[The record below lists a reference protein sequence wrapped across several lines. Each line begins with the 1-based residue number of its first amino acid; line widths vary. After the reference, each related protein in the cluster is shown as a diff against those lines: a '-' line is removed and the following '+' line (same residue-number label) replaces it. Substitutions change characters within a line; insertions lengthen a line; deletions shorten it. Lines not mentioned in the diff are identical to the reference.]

1 MDVLAGYLKGTEM
14 TTKTPGQLIND
25 MAPGEFLKLAK
36 ITPAGSLEA
45 RKLSTGVVN
54 FYWRV
59 TENNRT
65 LREMV
70 GIYDSGAPP
79 KSLKPTVKGFS
90 IMAAT
95 RAAEAMAQKHVAH
108 LPDGGIVGVKKAE
121 QAAMVAKQKAADL
134 EAHQTLDRLLTDYCD
149 HLESLG
155 RTAHKDARSIF
166 ALHVVAPWPDVASM
180 PARSV
185 TLEHV
190 ADMMRMVREKGKDRT
205 ANKLRSYMRAAY
217 ATAQAARSSASIP
230 VKFKAYQVG
239 HNPAADTRPD
249 ESANRTDKRPL
260 SADDMRTYW
269 HCIRTLPGIK
279 GAALRLHLLTGGQR
293 IAQLV
298 RLKCS
303 DIQPGCIVLTDG
315 KGRPGK
321 PARPHGVPLIPA
333 ARLALEA
340 LSPAGEWAI
349 SSDGGKTHVA
359 PTTLSAWAVEAAGDQ
374 IEAFNTKRIR
384 SGVETMLASVRVTK
398 DTRGRLQSHGIG
410 GVQDGSYDGHDYMAE
425 KLEAV
430 ETLYRL
436 LTNTSASVVTLRK
449 QA

>member
-1 MDVLAGYLKGTEM
+1 M
-14 TTKTPGQLIND
+14 TTQTPGQLINE
-25 MAPGEFLKLAK
+25 MAPGKFLKLAK
-36 ITPAGSLEA
+36 IIPAGSLEA
-45 RKLSTGVVN
+45 RKLSTGAVN

-59 TENNRT
+59 TVGGKN
-65 LREMV
+65 LRELV
-70 GIYDSGAPP
+70 GIYDSGASP
-79 KSLKPTVKGFS
+79 KSLTPTAKGFS
-90 IMAAT
+90 IVAAT
-95 RAAEAMAQKHVAH
+95 RAAEPLAQKHVAH

-121 QAAMVAKQKAADL
+121 EAAKVAKQKAADL

-180 PARSV
+180 PARNV

-190 ADMMRMVREKGKDRT
+190 ADMMRLVREKGKDRT
-205 ANKLRSYMRAAY
+205 ANKLRSYVRSAY
-217 ATAQAARSSASIP
+217 ATALKARSSASIP
-230 VKFKAYQVG
+230 VRFKAYMVS
-239 HNPAADTRPD
+239 HNPAADTQPD
-249 ESANRTDKRPL
+249 ESANRADKNPL
-260 SADDMRTYW
+260 SAEELRTYW
-269 HCIRTLPGIK
+269 QIIRNLPGIK

-303 DIQPGCIVLTDG
+303 DIQPDSIVLTDG

-321 PARPHGVPLIPA
+321 PARPHAVPLIPA

-340 LSPAGEWAI
+340 LNPAGEWAI
-349 SSDGGKTHVA
+349 STDGGITHLA
-359 PTTLSAWAVEAAGDQ
+359 PTTLSNWAVEAVGDQ

-384 SGVETMLASVRVTK
+384 SGVETLLASVRVSSE
-398 DTRGRLQSHGIG
+398 TRGRLQSHGIM
-410 GVQDGSYDGHDYMAE
+410 GVQARHYDGHDYMAE

-436 LTNTSASVVTLRK
+436 LTNTSASVVPLRK
-449 QA
+449 KA

>member
-1 MDVLAGYLKGTEM
+1 M
-14 TTKTPGQLIND
+14 TTQTPGQLINE

-36 ITPAGSLEA
+36 IIPAGSLEA
-45 RKLSTGVVN
+45 RKLSTGAVN

-59 TENNRT
+59 TVGGKN
-65 LREMV
+65 LRELV
-70 GIYDSGAPP
+70 GIYDSGASP
-79 KSLKPTVKGFS
+79 KSLTPTAKGFS

-95 RAAEAMAQKHVAH
+95 RAAESMAQKHVAH

-121 QAAMVAKQKAADL
+121 EAAKVAKQKTADL

-180 PARSV
+180 PARNV

-190 ADMMRMVREKGKDRT
+190 ADMMRLVREKGKDRT
-205 ANKLRSYMRAAY
+205 ANKLRSYVRSAY
-217 ATAQAARSSASIP
+217 ATALKARSSASIP
-230 VKFKAYQVG
+230 VRFKAYMVS
-239 HNPAADTRPD
+239 HNPAADTQPD
-249 ESANRTDKRPL
+249 ESANRADKNPL
-260 SADDMRTYW
+260 SAEELRTYW
-269 HCIRTLPGIK
+269 QIIRNLPGIK

-303 DIQPGCIVLTDG
+303 DIQPDSIVLTDG

-321 PARPHGVPLIPA
+321 PARPHAVPLVPA

-340 LSPAGEWAI
+340 LNPAGEWAI
-349 SSDGGKTHVA
+349 STDGGITHLA
-359 PTTLSAWAVEAAGDQ
+359 PTTLSNWAVEAVGDQ

-384 SGVETMLASVRVTK
+384 SGVETLLASVRVSSE
-398 DTRGRLQSHGIG
+398 TRGRLQSHGIM
-410 GVQDGSYDGHDYMAE
+410 GVQARHYDGHDYMAE

-436 LTNTSASVVTLRK
+436 LINTSASVVPLRK
-449 QA
+449 KA

>member
-1 MDVLAGYLKGTEM
+1 M
-14 TTKTPGQLIND
+14 TTKTPGQLINE
-25 MAPGEFLKLAK
+25 MEPGKFLKLHK

-45 RKLSTGVVN
+45 RKLSTGAVN

-59 TENNRT
+59 TVNNRT
-65 LREMV
+65 LRELV
-70 GIYDSGAPP
+70 GTYDSGAPP
-79 KSLKPTVKGFS
+79 KSLKPTAKGFS

-108 LPDGGIVGVKKAE
+108 LPDGGIVGVKAAE

-134 EAHQTLDRLLTDYCD
+134 EAHQTLERLLADYCD

-180 PARSV
+180 PARNV

-190 ADMMRMVREKGKDRT
+190 ADMMRLVREKGKDRT
-205 ANKLRSYMRAAY
+205 ANKLRSYVRSAY
-217 ATAQAARSSASIP
+217 ATALKARSSASIP
-230 VKFKAYQVG
+230 VRFKAYMVS
-239 HNPAADTRPD
+239 HNPAADTQPD
-249 ESANRTDKRPL
+249 ESANRADKNPL
-260 SADDMRTYW
+260 SAEELRTYW
-269 HCIRTLPGIK
+269 QIIRNLPGIK

-303 DIQPGCIVLTDG
+303 DIRPDSIVLTDG

-321 PARPHGVPLIPA
+321 PARPHAVPLVPA

-349 SSDGGKTHVA
+349 STDGGITHLA
-359 PTTLSAWAVEAAGDQ
+359 PTTLSNWAVEAVGDQ

-384 SGVETMLASVRVTK
+384 SGVETLLGGVRVSK
-398 DTRGRLQSHGIG
+398 ETRGRLQSHGIM
-410 GVQDGSYDGHDYMAE
+410 GVQDRHYDGNEYLDV
-425 KLEAV
+425 KLEAL

-436 LTNTSASVVTLRK
+436 LTDHLADVVPLRK
-449 QA
+449 VA

>member
-1 MDVLAGYLKGTEM
+1 M
-14 TTKTPGQLIND
+14 TTQTPGQLINE

-36 ITPAGSLEA
+36 IIPAGSLEA
-45 RKLSTGVVN
+45 RKLSTGAVN

-59 TENNRT
+59 TVGGKN
-65 LREMV
+65 LRELV
-70 GIYDSGAPP
+70 GIYDSGASP
-79 KSLKPTVKGFS
+79 KSLTPTAKGFS

-95 RAAEAMAQKHVAH
+95 RAAESMAQKHVAH

-121 QAAMVAKQKAADL
+121 EAAKVAKQKAADL
-134 EAHQTLDRLLTDYCD
+134 EAHQTLERLLTDYCD

-155 RTAHKDARSIF
+155 RSAHKDARSIF

-180 PARSV
+180 PARNV

-190 ADMMRMVREKGKDRT
+190 ADMMRLVREKGKDRT
-205 ANKLRSYMRAAY
+205 ANKLRSYVRSAY
-217 ATAQAARSSASIP
+217 ATALKARSSASIP
-230 VKFKAYQVG
+230 VRFKAYMVS
-239 HNPAADTRPD
+239 HNPAADTQPD
-249 ESANRTDKRPL
+249 ESANRADKNPL
-260 SADDMRTYW
+260 SAEELRTYW
-269 HCIRTLPGIK
+269 QIIRNLPGIK

-303 DIQPGCIVLTDG
+303 DIQPDSIVLTDG

-321 PARPHGVPLIPA
+321 PARPHAVPLVPA

-349 SSDGGKTHVA
+349 STDGGITHLA
-359 PTTLSAWAVEAAGDQ
+359 PTTLSNWAVEAVGDQ

-384 SGVETMLASVRVTK
+384 SGVETLLASVRVSSE
-398 DTRGRLQSHGIG
+398 TRGRLQSHGIM
-410 GVQDGSYDGHDYMAE
+410 GVQARHYDGHDYMAE

-436 LTNTSASVVTLRK
+436 LTNTSASVVQLRK

>member
-1 MDVLAGYLKGTEM
+1 M
-14 TTKTPGQLIND
+14 TTQTPGQLINE

-36 ITPAGSLEA
+36 IIPAGSLEA
-45 RKLSTGVVN
+45 RKLSTGAVN

-59 TENNRT
+59 TVGGKN
-65 LREMV
+65 LRELV
-70 GIYDSGAPP
+70 GIYDSGASP
-79 KSLKPTVKGFS
+79 KSLTPTAKGFS
-90 IMAAT
+90 IVAAT

-108 LPDGGIVGVKKAE
+108 LPDGGIIGVKKAE

-166 ALHVVAPWPDVASM
+166 ALHVVAPWPDVARM
-180 PARSV
+180 PARNV

-190 ADMMRMVREKGKDRT
+190 ADMMRLVREKGKDRT
-205 ANKLRSYMRAAY
+205 ANKLRSYVRSAY
-217 ATAQAARSSASIP
+217 ATALKARSSASIP
-230 VKFKAYQVG
+230 VRFKAYMVS
-239 HNPAADTRPD
+239 HNPAADTQPD
-249 ESANRTDKRPL
+249 ESANRADKNPL
-260 SADDMRTYW
+260 LAEEMRSYW
-269 HCIRTLPGIK
+269 QIIRNLPGIK

-303 DIQPGCIVLTDG
+303 DIRPDSIVLTDG

-321 PARPHGVPLIPA
+321 PARPHAVPLVPA

-349 SSDGGKTHVA
+349 STDGGITHLA
-359 PTTLSAWAVEAAGDQ
+359 PTTLSNWAVEAVGDQ

-384 SGVETMLASVRVTK
+384 SGVETLLGGVRVSK
-398 DTRGRLQSHGIG
+398 ETRGRLQSHGIM
-410 GVQDGSYDGHDYMAE
+410 GVQDRHYDGNEYLDV
-425 KLEAV
+425 KLEAL

-436 LTNTSASVVTLRK
+436 LTNTSASVVPLRK

>member
-1 MDVLAGYLKGTEM
+1 M
-14 TTKTPGQLIND
+14 TTQTPGQLINE

-36 ITPAGSLEA
+36 IIPAGSLEA
-45 RKLSTGVVN
+45 RKLSTGAVN

-59 TENNRT
+59 TVAGKN
-65 LREMV
+65 LRELV
-70 GIYDSGAPP
+70 GIYDSSAPP
-79 KSLKPTVKGFS
+79 KSLQPTAKGFS
-90 IMAAT
+90 IPAAT

-121 QAAMVAKQKAADL
+121 EAAKVAKQKAADL
-134 EAHQTLDRLLTDYCD
+134 EANQTLARLLSDYCD

-155 RTAHKDARSIF
+155 RSAHKDARSIF
-166 ALHVVAPWPDVASM
+166 ALHVVAPWPDVARM
-180 PARSV
+180 PARNV

-190 ADMMRMVREKGKDRT
+190 ADMMRLVREKGKDRT
-205 ANKLRSYMRAAY
+205 ANKLRSYVRSAY
-217 ATAQAARSSASIP
+217 ATALKARSSASIP
-230 VKFKAYQVG
+230 VRFKAYMVS
-239 HNPAADTRPD
+239 HNPAADTQPD
-249 ESANRTDKRPL
+249 ESANRADKNPL
-260 SADDMRTYW
+260 SAEELRTYW
-269 HCIRTLPGIK
+269 QIIRNLPGIK

-303 DIQPGCIVLTDG
+303 DIQPDSIVLTDG

-321 PARPHGVPLIPA
+321 PARPHAVPLVPA

-340 LSPAGEWAI
+340 LNPAGEWAI
-349 SSDGGKTHVA
+349 STDGGITHLA
-359 PTTLSAWAVEAAGDQ
+359 PTTLSNWAVEAVGDQ

-384 SGVETMLASVRVTK
+384 SGVETLLASVRVSSE
-398 DTRGRLQSHGIG
+398 TRGRLQSHGIM
-410 GVQDGSYDGHDYMAE
+410 GVQARHYDGHDYMAE

-436 LTNTSASVVTLRK
+436 LTNTSASVVPLRK

>member
-1 MDVLAGYLKGTEM
+1 M
-14 TTKTPGQLIND
+14 TTQTPGQLINE
-25 MAPGEFLKLAK
+25 MAPGKFLKLAK
-36 ITPAGSLEA
+36 IIPAGSLEA
-45 RKLSTGVVN
+45 RKLSTGAVN
-54 FYWRV
+54 LYWRV
-59 TENNRT
+59 TVAGKN
-65 LREMV
+65 LRELV

-79 KSLKPTVKGFS
+79 KSLKPTAKGFS
-90 IMAAT
+90 IPAAT

-180 PARSV
+180 PARNV

-190 ADMMRMVREKGKDRT
+190 ADMMRLVREKGKDRT
-205 ANKLRSYMRAAY
+205 ANKLRSYVRSAY
-217 ATAQAARSSASIP
+217 ATALKARSSASIP
-230 VKFKAYQVG
+230 VRFKAYMVS
-239 HNPAADTRPD
+239 HNPAADTQPD
-249 ESANRTDKRPL
+249 ESANRADKNPL
-260 SADDMRTYW
+260 SAEELRTYW
-269 HCIRTLPGIK
+269 QIIRNLPGIK

-303 DIQPGCIVLTDG
+303 DIQPDSIVLTDG

-321 PARPHGVPLIPA
+321 PARPHAVPLVPA

-349 SSDGGKTHVA
+349 STDGGITHLA
-359 PTTLSAWAVEAAGDQ
+359 PTTLSNWAVEAVGDQ

-384 SGVETMLASVRVTK
+384 SGVETLLASVRVSSE
-398 DTRGRLQSHGIG
+398 TRGRLQSHGIM
-410 GVQDGSYDGHDYMAE
+410 GVQARHYDGHDYMAE

-436 LTNTSASVVTLRK
+436 LINTSASVVPLRK
-449 QA
+449 KA

>member
-1 MDVLAGYLKGTEM
+1 MYWPGYLKDTEM
-14 TTKTPGQLIND
+14 TTQTPGQLINE
-25 MAPGEFLKLAK
+25 MAPGKFLKLAK

-45 RKLSTGVVN
+45 RKLSTGAVN

-59 TENNRT
+59 TVGGKT
-65 LREMV
+65 LRELV

-79 KSLKPTVKGFS
+79 KSLKPTAKGFS

-95 RAAEAMAQKHVAH
+95 RAAEAMAQKHVVH

-121 QAAMVAKQKAADL
+121 EAAKVAKQKAADL
-134 EAHQTLDRLLTDYCD
+134 EAHQTLERLLADYCD
-149 HLESLG
+149 HLETLG
-155 RTAHKDARSIF
+155 RSAHKDARSIF
-166 ALHVVAPWPDVASM
+166 ALHVVAPWPEVARM
-180 PARSV
+180 PARNV

-190 ADMMRMVREKGKDRT
+190 ADMMRLVREKGKDRT
-205 ANKLRSYMRAAY
+205 ANKLRSYVRSAY
-217 ATAQAARSSASIP
+217 ATALKARSSASIP
-230 VKFKAYQVG
+230 VRFKAYMVS
-239 HNPAADTRPD
+239 HNPAADTQPD
-249 ESANRTDKRPL
+249 ESANRADKNPL
-260 SADDMRTYW
+260 SAEELRTYW
-269 HCIRTLPGIK
+269 QIIRNLTGVK

-303 DIQPGCIVLTDG
+303 DIQPDSIVLTDG

-321 PARPHGVPLIPA
+321 PARPHAVPLVPA

-349 SSDGGKTHVA
+349 STDGGITHLA
-359 PTTLSAWAVEAAGDQ
+359 PTTLSNWAVEAVGDQ

-384 SGVETMLASVRVTK
+384 SGVETLLASVRVSK
-398 DTRGRLQSHGIG
+398 ETRGRLQSHGIM
-410 GVQDGSYDGHDYMAE
+410 GVQDRHYDGNEYLDV
-425 KLEAV
+425 KLEAL

-436 LTNTSASVVTLRK
+436 LTDHRADVVPLRRK
-449 QA
+449 A

>member
-1 MDVLAGYLKGTEM
+1 M
-14 TTKTPGQLIND
+14 TTQTPGQLINE

-36 ITPAGSLEA
+36 IIPAGSLEA
-45 RKLSTGVVN
+45 RKLSTGAVN

-59 TENNRT
+59 TVGGKN
-65 LREMV
+65 LRELV
-70 GIYDSGAPP
+70 GIYDSGASP
-79 KSLKPTVKGFS
+79 KSLTPTAKGFS

-95 RAAEAMAQKHVAH
+95 RAAESMAQKHVAH

-121 QAAMVAKQKAADL
+121 EAAKVAKQKAADL
-134 EAHQTLDRLLTDYCD
+134 EAHQTLERLLTDYCD

-155 RTAHKDARSIF
+155 RSAHKDARSIF
-166 ALHVVAPWPDVASM
+166 ALHVVAPWPDVARM
-180 PARSV
+180 PARNV

-190 ADMMRMVREKGKDRT
+190 ADMMRLVREKGKDRT
-205 ANKLRSYMRAAY
+205 ANKLRSYVRSAY
-217 ATAQAARSSASIP
+217 ATALKARSSASIP
-230 VKFKAYQVG
+230 VRFKAYMVS
-239 HNPAADTRPD
+239 HNPAADTQPD
-249 ESANRTDKRPL
+249 ESANRADKNPL
-260 SADDMRTYW
+260 SAEELRTYW
-269 HCIRTLPGIK
+269 QIIRNLPGIK

-303 DIQPGCIVLTDG
+303 DIQPDSIVLTDG

-321 PARPHGVPLIPA
+321 PARPHAVPLVPA

-340 LSPAGEWAI
+340 LNPAGEWAI
-349 SSDGGKTHVA
+349 STDGGITHLA
-359 PTTLSAWAVEAAGDQ
+359 PTTLSNWAVEAVGDQ

-384 SGVETMLASVRVTK
+384 SGVETLLASVRVSSE
-398 DTRGRLQSHGIG
+398 TRGRLQSHGIM
-410 GVQDGSYDGHDYMAE
+410 GVQARHYDGHDYMAE

-436 LTNTSASVVTLRK
+436 LTNTSASVVPLRK
-449 QA
+449 VA

>member
-1 MDVLAGYLKGTEM
+1 M
-14 TTKTPGQLIND
+14 TTQTPGQLINE

-36 ITPAGSLEA
+36 IIPAGSLEA
-45 RKLSTGVVN
+45 RKLSTGAVN

-59 TENNRT
+59 TVGGKN
-65 LREMV
+65 LRELV
-70 GIYDSGAPP
+70 GIYDSGASP
-79 KSLKPTVKGFS
+79 KSLTPTAKGFS

-95 RAAEAMAQKHVAH
+95 RAAESMAQKHVAH

-121 QAAMVAKQKAADL
+121 EAAKVAKQKAADL
-134 EAHQTLDRLLTDYCD
+134 EAHQTLERLLTDYCD

-155 RTAHKDARSIF
+155 RSAHKDARSIF
-166 ALHVVAPWPDVASM
+166 SLHVVQPWPDVARM
-180 PARSV
+180 PARNV

-190 ADMMRMVREKGKDRT
+190 ADMMRLVREKGRDRT
-205 ANKLRSYMRAAY
+205 ANKLRSYVRSAY
-217 ATAQAARSSASIP
+217 ATALKARSSASIP
-230 VKFKAYQVG
+230 VRFKAYMVS
-239 HNPAADTRPD
+239 HNPAADTQPD
-249 ESANRTDKRPL
+249 ESANRADKNPL
-260 SADDMRTYW
+260 SADELRTYW
-269 HCIRTLPGIK
+269 QIIRNLPGIK

-303 DIQPGCIVLTDG
+303 DIQPDSIVLTDG

-321 PARPHGVPLIPA
+321 PARPHAVPLVPA
-333 ARLALEA
+333 ARLALET
-340 LSPAGEWAI
+340 LNPAGEWAI
-349 SSDGGKTHVA
+349 STDGGITHLA
-359 PTTLSAWAVEAAGDQ
+359 PTTLSNWAVEAVGDQ

-384 SGVETMLASVRVTK
+384 SGVETLLASVRVSSE
-398 DTRGRLQSHGIG
+398 TRGRLQSHGIM
-410 GVQDGSYDGHDYMAE
+410 GVQARHYDGHDYMAE

-436 LTNTSASVVTLRK
+436 LTNTSASVVPLRK

>member
-1 MDVLAGYLKGTEM
+1 M
-14 TTKTPGQLIND
+14 TTQTPGQLINE
-25 MAPGEFLKLAK
+25 MAPGTFLKLAK

-54 FYWRV
+54 LYWRV
-59 TENNRT
+59 TVAGKT
-65 LREMV
+65 LRELV
-70 GIYDSGAPP
+70 GIYDSGASP
-79 KSLKPTVKGFS
+79 KSLQPTAKGFS

-121 QAAMVAKQKAADL
+121 EAAKVAKQKAADL
-134 EAHQTLDRLLTDYCD
+134 EAHQTLARLLTDYCD

-155 RTAHKDARSIF
+155 RSAHKDARSIF

-180 PARSV
+180 PARNV

-190 ADMMRMVREKGKDRT
+190 ADMMRLVREKGRDRT
-205 ANKLRSYMRAAY
+205 ANKLRSYVRSAY
-217 ATAQAARSSASIP
+217 ATALKARSSASIP
-230 VKFKAYQVG
+230 VRFKAYMVS
-239 HNPAADTRPD
+239 HNPAADTQPD
-249 ESANRTDKRPL
+249 ESANRADKNPL
-260 SADDMRTYW
+260 SAEELRTYW
-269 HCIRTLPGIK
+269 QIIRNLPGIK

-303 DIQPGCIVLTDG
+303 DIQPDSIVLTDG

-321 PARPHGVPLIPA
+321 PARPHAVPLVPA

-340 LSPAGEWAI
+340 LNPAGEWAI
-349 SSDGGKTHVA
+349 STDGGITHLA
-359 PTTLSAWAVEAAGDQ
+359 PTTLSSWAVEAVGDQ

-384 SGVETMLASVRVTK
+384 SGVETLLASVRVSSE
-398 DTRGRLQSHGIG
+398 TRGRLQSHGIM
-410 GVQDGSYDGHDYMAE
+410 GVQARHYDGHDYMAE

-436 LTNTSASVVTLRK
+436 LTNTSASVVPLRK
-449 QA
+449 LA

>member
-1 MDVLAGYLKGTEM
+1 M
-14 TTKTPGQLIND
+14 TPQTPGKLINE

-45 RKLSTGVVN
+45 RKLSTGAVN
-54 FYWRV
+54 LYWRV
-59 TENNRT
+59 TVAGKN
-65 LREMV
+65 LRELV

-79 KSLKPTVKGFS
+79 KSLKPTAKGFS
-90 IMAAT
+90 IPAAT

-121 QAAMVAKQKAADL
+121 EAAKVAKQKTADL
-134 EAHQTLDRLLTDYCD
+134 EAHQTLARLLTDYCD

-166 ALHVVAPWPDVASM
+166 SLHVVQPWPDVARM
-180 PARSV
+180 PARNV

-190 ADMMRMVREKGKDRT
+190 ADMMRLVREKGRDRT
-205 ANKLRSYMRAAY
+205 ANKLRSYVRSAY
-217 ATAQAARSSASIP
+217 ATALKARSSASIP
-230 VKFKAYQVG
+230 VRFKAYMVS
-239 HNPAADTRPD
+239 HNPAADTQPD
-249 ESANRTDKRPL
+249 ESANRADKNPL
-260 SADDMRTYW
+260 SAEELRTYW
-269 HCIRTLPGIK
+269 QIIRNLPGIK

-303 DIQPGCIVLTDG
+303 DIQPDSIVLTDG

-321 PARPHGVPLIPA
+321 PARPHAVPLVPA

-340 LSPAGEWAI
+340 LNPAGEWAI
-349 SSDGGKTHVA
+349 STDGGITHLA
-359 PTTLSAWAVEAAGDQ
+359 PTTLSNWAVEAVGDQ

-384 SGVETMLASVRVTK
+384 SGVETLLASVRVSSE
-398 DTRGRLQSHGIG
+398 TRGRLQSHGIM
-410 GVQDGSYDGHDYMAE
+410 GVQARHYDGHDYMAE

-436 LTNTSASVVTLRK
+436 LTNTSASVVPLRK
-449 QA
+449 KA

>member
-1 MDVLAGYLKGTEM
+1 M
-14 TTKTPGQLIND
+14 TTQTPGQLINE

-36 ITPAGSLEA
+36 IIPAGSLEA
-45 RKLSTGVVN
+45 RKLSTGAVN

-59 TENNRT
+59 TVGGKN
-65 LREMV
+65 LRELV
-70 GIYDSGAPP
+70 GIYDSGASP
-79 KSLKPTVKGFS
+79 KSLTPTAKGFS

-95 RAAEAMAQKHVAH
+95 RAAESMAQKHVAH

-121 QAAMVAKQKAADL
+121 EAAKVAKQKAADL

-149 HLESLG
+149 HLETLG
-155 RTAHKDARSIF
+155 RSAHKDARSIF
-166 ALHVVAPWPDVASM
+166 ALHVLAPWPDVASM
-180 PARSV
+180 PARNV

-190 ADMMRMVREKGKDRT
+190 ADMMRLVREKGKDRT
-205 ANKLRSYMRAAY
+205 ANKLRSYVRSAY
-217 ATAQAARSSASIP
+217 ATALKARSSASIP
-230 VKFKAYQVG
+230 VRFKAYMVS
-239 HNPAADTRPD
+239 HNPAADTQPD
-249 ESANRTDKRPL
+249 ESANRADKNPL
-260 SADDMRTYW
+260 SAEELRTYW
-269 HCIRTLPGIK
+269 QIIRNLPGIK

-303 DIQPGCIVLTDG
+303 DIQPDSIVLTDG

-321 PARPHGVPLIPA
+321 PARPHAVPLVPA

-340 LSPAGEWAI
+340 LNPAGEWAI
-349 SSDGGKTHVA
+349 STDGGITHLA
-359 PTTLSAWAVEAAGDQ
+359 PTTLSNWAVEAVGDH

-384 SGVETMLASVRVTK
+384 SGVETLLASVRVSSE
-398 DTRGRLQSHGIG
+398 TRGRLQSHGIM
-410 GVQDGSYDGHDYMAE
+410 GVQARHYDGHDYMAE

-436 LTNTSASVVTLRK
+436 LTNTSASVVQLRK
-449 QA
+449 KA

>member
-1 MDVLAGYLKGTEM
+1 M
-14 TTKTPGQLIND
+14 TTQTPGQLIND

-36 ITPAGSLEA
+36 IIPAGSLEA
-45 RKLSTGVVN
+45 RKLSTGAVN

-59 TENNRT
+59 TVGGKN
-65 LREMV
+65 LRELV

-79 KSLKPTVKGFS
+79 KSLQPTAKGFS
-90 IMAAT
+90 IVAAT

-121 QAAMVAKQKAADL
+121 EAAKVAKQKAADL
-134 EAHQTLDRLLTDYCD
+134 EANQTLARLLSDYCD

-155 RTAHKDARSIF
+155 RSAHKDARSIF
-166 ALHVVAPWPDVASM
+166 ALHVVAPWPDVARM
-180 PARSV
+180 PARNV

-190 ADMMRMVREKGKDRT
+190 ADMMRLVREKGKDRT
-205 ANKLRSYMRAAY
+205 ANKLRSYVRSAY
-217 ATAQAARSSASIP
+217 ATALKARSSASIP
-230 VKFKAYQVG
+230 VRFKAYMVS
-239 HNPAADTRPD
+239 HNPAADTQPD
-249 ESANRTDKRPL
+249 ESANRADKNPL
-260 SADDMRTYW
+260 SAEELRTYW
-269 HCIRTLPGIK
+269 QIIRNLPGIK

-303 DIQPGCIVLTDG
+303 DIQPDSIVLTDG

-321 PARPHGVPLIPA
+321 PARPHAVPLVPA

-340 LSPAGEWAI
+340 LNPAGEWAI
-349 SSDGGKTHVA
+349 STDGGITHLA
-359 PTTLSAWAVEAAGDQ
+359 PTTLSNWAVEAVGDQ

-384 SGVETMLASVRVTK
+384 SGVETLLASVRVSSE
-398 DTRGRLQSHGIG
+398 TRGRLQSHGIM
-410 GVQDGSYDGHDYMAE
+410 GVQARHYDGHDYMAE

-436 LTNTSASVVTLRK
+436 LINTSASVVPLRK
-449 QA
+449 KA